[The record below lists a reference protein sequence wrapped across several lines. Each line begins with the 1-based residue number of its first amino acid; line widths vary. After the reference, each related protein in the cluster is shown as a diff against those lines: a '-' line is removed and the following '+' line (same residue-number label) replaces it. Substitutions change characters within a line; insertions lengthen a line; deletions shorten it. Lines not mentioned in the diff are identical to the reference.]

1 MSVELNCR
9 TLCWIDG
16 GLVVSVDKIPRAKLL
31 QSCWTLCEPM
41 DYSPPGSSV
50 SGILQ
55 AKILDCVAMPF
66 SRRSS

>member
-31 QSCWTLCEPM
+31 QSCWTLCDPM
-41 DYSPPGSSV
+41 NCNLPGSSFPGFLQV
-50 SGILQ
+50 SILEW
-55 AKILDCVAMPF
+55 VAMPS
-66 SRRSS
+66 SRGSS